1 MKRNPR
7 GQELGL
13 EIREPIVNINADA
26 AAREAYWKYK
36 QVLGLAVF
44 EPMSDAQ
51 RTAFDYAYTQTGD
64 FDAFLDNL
72 TQGKNLWESYIAA
85 REGKALDRERGTR

>member
-1 MKRNPR
+1 MKRHPR

-13 EIREPIVNINADA
+13 QIREPMVNIYTDH

-36 QVLGLAVF
+36 QALGLVSF

-51 RTAFDYAYTQTGD
+51 RIAFDYAYTQTGD
-64 FDAFLDNL
+64 FNAFFDNL
-72 TQGKNLWESYIAA
+72 TQGKNLRESYIAA
-85 REGKALDRERGTR
+85 REGKADEIR